1 MTVEIT
7 SKITLNPKNK
17 NSHGGGGGIK
27 IEFSLQD
34 LEVISNL

>member
-17 NSHGGGGGIK
+17 NSHGGGGIK